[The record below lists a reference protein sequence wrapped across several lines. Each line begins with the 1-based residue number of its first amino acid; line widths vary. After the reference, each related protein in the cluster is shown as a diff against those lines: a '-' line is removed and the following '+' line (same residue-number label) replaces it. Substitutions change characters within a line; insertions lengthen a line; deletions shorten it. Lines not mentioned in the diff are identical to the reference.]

1 MSLHGRLRGG
11 NDRRPITVQNRDW
24 IVIGFYIARI
34 VIGFL
39 VLVFALVR
47 RNSIARPGARDRAK
61 SNPRRNPSP
70 L

>member
-39 VLVFALVR
+39 VLVKNRLRIQRATAPRCLTFHIALA
-47 RNSIARPGARDRAK
+47 N
-61 SNPRRNPSP
+61 
-70 L
+70 